1 MSDEKTLQV
10 QETEKQELDQA
21 NAEYTRS
28 CPLFA
33 PRVNIYENNDAIF
46 LVCDLPGVAE
56 DKVDIVL
63 EKSVLTINGYVD
75 DKTPDGYS
83 PAYTEYR
90 IGDFHRKFTVSH
102 EIDQEKIEATMQNGV
117 LYLTLPKMTPSTKKI
132 SVKPA

>member
-1 MSDEKTLQV
+1 MSEEKNLQI
-10 QETEKQELDQA
+10 ETEKHELDQA

-33 PRVNIYENNDAIF
+33 PRVNIYENDDAIF

-63 EKSVLTINGYVD
+63 EKNVLTINGYVD
-75 DKTPDGYS
+75 DKTPEGYS

-102 EIDQEKIEATMQNGV
+102 EIDQEKIGATMQNGV
-117 LYLTLPKMTPSTKKI
+117 LHLTMPKVTPSTKKI
-132 SVKPA
+132 SVQPA